1 MSEFG
6 FHLFLESQKPNI
18 QSKNDV
24 LVIFMHWMFVKNK
37 FRNIGIGDNVSKLI
51 IYSQIQLIQ

>member
-6 FHLFLESQKPNI
+6 FHLFLESQKSNI
-18 QSKNDV
+18 KSKNDI

-37 FRNIGIGDNVSKLI
+37 FRNIGIGDNVRILLC
-51 IYSQIQLIQ
+51 YH